1 MLTAGVAIDKATLN
15 FDKLFSYKID
25 EEFIDKAKVGSIV
38 LVPFGK
44 GDTLRIG
51 MILSIQEEND
61 NKKIKS
67 IIDLKNEDTIIT
79 KNSLKLINHLKQTVF
94 CTYFDAVKAVF
105 PYGALYKIQDRKLIP
120 QLVGHL
126 EKSYTANLEFN
137 KENLKSKKQKDLYD
151 LLYNKELS
159 AKEIS
164 DFQIGKSVIDNLVKV
179 NALIT
184 KKRDKD
190 ILLNIETKKTKDD
203 VNLSKEQEKVFNDI
217 ISAKDDKPH
226 LIYGVTSSGK
236 SMVYIKLIQKA
247 LSEDKGAILLVPEI
261 SLTPQMIY
269 LLKSY
274 FGDIVS
280 VIHSK
285 LSNTQRITQYNRI
298 VNKKAR
304 VVVGTRSAVFAPI
317 ENLGVII
324 IDEEH
329 EKTFKSEN
337 TPRYS
342 AIRLASFLAKEEK
355 AKLVLA
361 SATPS
366 VESYYLAQSKYYHL
380 HVLKNRFNDMPL
392 PEVEVIDMSKQ
403 SVIGDTAIVSNV
415 IIKYIAQNIID
426 EKQSII
432 LINRRGYQ
440 TVGVCKNCKE
450 AIKCDDCSVN
460 LVKHKTQNKL
470 SCHYCARSY
479 EIIDTCPKCMGE
491 IKYMG
496 YGTQHI
502 EEYIS
507 QAIPTARILRMDAD
521 TTTKNTSHQEML
533 DSFMKKEYDILIGT
547 QMVAK
552 GLDFKDVNLVCVLGI
567 DSSLNQPNFNANE
580 YAFSLMTQ
588 VIGRAGRQEAGAKAV
603 IQTFDS
609 DNPIINLAKKQDY
622 ESFYKSEIA
631 YRKLN
636 TYPPY
641 CSLCTVAFTSSKEV
655 RCVKD
660 ATTFLEILKKSAH
673 IMGKQPLVV
682 LGPSPFDVEM
692 VNKTYRWKLTIK
704 CINNKLFKDYLN
716 KAIDEYLKD
725 EKTTSGIYV
734 NMNPLQE
741 WFWKFHAKS
750 KAWTF

>member
-1 MLTAGVAIDKATLN
+1 MLTAGVAVDKATLN
-15 FDKLFSYKID
+15 FDKLFSYKVD
-25 EEFIDKAKVGSIV
+25 EKFINDIKIGSIV
-38 LVPFGK
+38 LVPFGR
-44 GDTLRIG
+44 GDTLRLGIV
-51 MILSIQEEND
+51 LSLQNEEENP
-61 NKKIKS
+61 KIKR
-67 IIDLKNEDTIIT
+67 IIDFKNDESRIT
-79 KNSLKLINHLKQTVF
+79 ENSLKLIHHLKETVF

-105 PYGALYKIQDRKLIP
+105 PYGALYKIQDNKLVP
-120 QLVGHL
+120 ELVGHT
-126 EKSYTANLEFN
+126 EKAYTIN
-137 KENLKSKKQKDLYD
+137 KDFDASVLKGKKQIALYELLKD
-151 LLYNKELS
+151 KELS

-164 DFQIGKSVIDNLVKV
+164 SYDIGKSVIDKLASL
-179 NALIT
+179 NALEI
-184 KKRDKD
+184 KIRDRD
-190 ILLNIETKKTKDD
+190 ILLNINTQKNKED
-203 VNLSKEQEKVFNDI
+203 VFLSSEQEKVFNDI
-217 ISAKDDKPH
+217 IKAKDEKPH

-236 SMVYIKLIQKA
+236 SMIYIKLIKKA
-247 LSEDKGAILLVPEI
+247 LEKGKGAMLLVPEI
-261 SLTPQMIY
+261 SLTPQMIQ

-285 LSNTQRITQYNRI
+285 LSNTQRITQYNRLL
-298 VNKKAR
+298 NKKAR
-304 VVVGTRSAVFAPI
+304 VVVGTRSAIFAPI
-317 ENLGVII
+317 EDLGVII

-366 VESYYLAQSKYYHL
+366 IESYYLAQNGYYHL
-380 HVLKNRFNDMPL
+380 HIIKNRYNDMPM
-392 PEVEVIDMSKQ
+392 PTVEVVDMSKQ
-403 SVIGDTAIVSNV
+403 SIIGDTAVVSNV

-440 TVGVCKNCKE
+440 TIGVCSSCKE
-450 AIKCDDCSVN
+450 ALKCEDCSVN
-460 LVKHKTQNKL
+460 LVKHKTKNKL
-470 SCHYCARSY
+470 SCHYCARNY
-479 EIIDTCPKCMGE
+479 EVIDVCPICQGE
-491 IKYMG
+491 IEYRG

-502 EEYIS
+502 EEYI
-507 QAIPTARILRMDAD
+507 QTVIPKARILRMDAD
-521 TTTKNTSHQEML
+521 TTTKNTSHQDML
-533 DSFMKKEYDILIGT
+533 DSFRKKEYDILIGT

-567 DSSLNQPNFNANE
+567 DSSLNQPSFNANE

-609 DNPIINLAKKQDY
+609 ENPIIELAKNQDY
-622 ESFYKSEIA
+622 ENFYQNEIA

-660 ATTFLEILKKSAH
+660 ASLFLNILKKYSH
-673 IMGKQPLVV
+673 LMGNQPLTV
-682 LGPSPFDVEM
+682 LGPAPFDVEM
-692 VNKTYRWKLTIK
+692 VSKTYRWKLTIK
-704 CINNKLFKDYLN
+704 CINNKLFRDYLN
-716 KAIDEYLKD
+716 KAIDEYLKNN
-725 EKTTSGIYV
+725 EVRSGIYI

-741 WFWKFHAKS
+741 
-750 KAWTF
+750 

>member
-15 FDKLFSYKID
+15 FDKLFSYKISD
-25 EEFIDKAKVGSIV
+25 EFIDKAKVGSIV

-44 GDTLRIG
+44 GDTLRMG
-51 MILSIQEEND
+51 MILSIQEEDENQ
-61 NKKIKS
+61 KIKS

-79 KNSLKLINHLKQTVF
+79 KNSINLVKYLKETVF

-105 PYGALYKIQDRKLIP
+105 PYGALYKIQDNKLIP

-126 EKSYTANLEFN
+126 ENAYTANLSFN
-137 KENLKSKKQKDLYD
+137 KEILKHKKQIALYD
-151 LLYNKELS
+151 LLLDKELS

-164 DFQIGKSVIDNLVKV
+164 NYKIGKSVIDNLVNI

-190 ILLNIETKKTKDD
+190 ILLNIDVKKTKDN
-203 VNLSKEQEKVFNDI
+203 VELSNEQEKVFNDI
-217 ISAKDDKPH
+217 ININDNKPH

-236 SMVYIKLIQKA
+236 SMIYIKLIQKA
-247 LSEDKGAILLVPEI
+247 LSEGKGAMLLVPEI
-261 SLTPQMIY
+261 SLTPQMIH

-342 AIRLASFLAKEEK
+342 AIRLASFLAKQES

-366 VESYYLAQSKYYHL
+366 VESYYLAQSGFYNL
-380 HVLKNRFNDMPL
+380 HVLKNRFNDMPM
-392 PEVEVIDMSKQ
+392 PEVEIIDMSKQ
-403 SVIGDTAIVSNV
+403 SILGDTAVVSSV

-440 TVGVCKNCKE
+440 TVGICNDCKE
-450 AIKCDDCSVN
+450 AIKCEDCSVN

-479 EIIDTCPKCMGE
+479 DIIDVCPNCKGE

-507 QAIPTARILRMDAD
+507 QVIPASRILRMDAD

-533 DSFMKKEYDILIGT
+533 DSFSKKEYDILIGT

-567 DSSLNQPNFNANE
+567 DSSLNQPSFNANE

-609 DNPIINLAKKQDY
+609 ENPIINLAKNQDY
-622 ESFYKSEIA
+622 ENFYKSEIA

-655 RCVKD
+655 RCAKD
-660 ATTFLEILKKSAH
+660 ATVFLNILKKYAH
-673 IMGKQPLVV
+673 TMGKQPLVV

-692 VNKTYRWKLTIK
+692 VSKIYRWKLTIK
-704 CINNKLFKDYLN
+704 CINNKLFRDYLN

-725 EKTTSGIYV
+725 DKTTSGIYV

-741 WFWKFHAKS
+741 WFWKS
-750 KAWTF
+750 